1 MKAVKLFLC
10 SVFMLFATNLVAQNN
25 SNESDNGTSIIQAM
39 KDEMD
44 DALPMVRNKI
54 KGDSIF
60 IDFLL
65 SRNHHIGV
73 CASDGQRAKEVSL
86 EAYGQC
92 AALVTSYGNGVLI
105 GQNVWNNR
113 VQSLSYNMG
122 EKEIR
127 KSLQN
132 QVVAAV
138 ENLSLRKKVD
148 SAHKGYIQFRSLP
161 SCTSV
166 APSVFSKRIS
176 EKRMG
181 KICTELSKCIK
192 NIPLLKSDTV
202 GLTLHRTDIYR
213 LTSEGQTMRIPECYY
228 IVEAVV
234 YGKHKDGQMER
245 FTYYKTYSADDFFS
259 SSKQVK
265 DDFSQYLKLVEESC
279 EAGTIAEDVTYRGPV
294 LFENSAAW
302 SALFLSDRVQNALY
316 SHRNSRSYPYEMNV
330 CNPQISIS
338 QVYDETNRNNLLGA
352 YRIDANGV
360 QPKNVMLVKDGV
372 LVNKLGGRILYDEQA
387 TFTGNTRISQMH
399 PKVEYGIL
407 RASAKSVLSAKDIR
421 QHFLRDAKSK
431 GLQKA
436 YIIRPCQGLR
446 MLFQVDVNTGEET
459 MINGWYEVQ
468 DYKPSD
474 RDEFSQEEF
483 VMESL
488 FERPL
493 SSFIFPKMVYAK
505 DVCLSIK
512 QNVPLISNTK
522 MVAPKAFGTDV
533 HWMKK

>member
-1 MKAVKLFLC
+1 MKTVKLFLC
-10 SVFMLFATNLVAQNN
+10 SVFILTATNLVAQNN

-54 KGDSIF
+54 KSDSIF

-73 CASDGQRAKEVSL
+73 CSSDGKRAKEVPL
-86 EAYGQC
+86 EAKGQC

-122 EKEIR
+122 ETEIR

-138 ENLSLRKKVD
+138 ENLSLRMKEER
-148 SAHKGYIQFRSLP
+148 AHTDYAQFRSLP
-161 SCTSV
+161 PCTSI

-176 EKRMG
+176 EKQMG
-181 KICTELSKCIK
+181 KICTELSKCVQ
-192 NIPLLKSDTV
+192 NRLLLKSDTV

-245 FTYYKTYSADDFFS
+245 FTYYKTYCADDFFS

-265 DDFSQYLKLVEESC
+265 DDFSQYLKLVEENC
-279 EAGTIAEDVTYRGPV
+279 KVGTIAEDVTYRGPV

-302 SALFLSDRVQNALY
+302 SALFLSDRAQNALY
-316 SHRNSRSYPYEMNV
+316 SHRNSQRYPYGMNV
-330 CNPQISIS
+330 CNPQISIA
-338 QVYDETNRNNLLGA
+338 QVNGDTTLLGY
-352 YRIDANGV
+352 YRTDANGV
-360 QPKNVMLVKDGV
+360 QPQNVTLVKDGV

-387 TFTGNTRISQMH
+387 TVTGNTHISQMN

-407 RASAKSVLSAKDIR
+407 RASARSVLLAKDIR
-421 QHFLRDAKSK
+421 QHFLRDAKLK

-446 MLFQVDVNTGEET
+446 MLFQVDVNTGKET
-459 MINGWYEVQ
+459 MVNGWYEVQ

-488 FERPL
+488 FEKPL
-493 SSFIFPKMVYAK
+493 SSFIFPQMVYAK

-512 QNVPLISNTK
+512 QNVPLVSNTK
-522 MVAPKAFGTDV
+522 MVAPKAFGDDAP
-533 HWMKK
+533 WLKK